1 MKTILRMES
10 TCAFFRFT
18 LSSKPSA
25 KLLAKLPIQADI
37 LEITNQA
44 AINKSQG
51 KKDWLHGLQKYHILT
66 CPYGVSQW
74 RNVIVKQ
81 IRCKPL

>member
-51 KKDWLHGLQKYHILT
+51 KKD
-66 CPYGVSQW
+66 
-74 RNVIVKQ
+74 
-81 IRCKPL
+81 